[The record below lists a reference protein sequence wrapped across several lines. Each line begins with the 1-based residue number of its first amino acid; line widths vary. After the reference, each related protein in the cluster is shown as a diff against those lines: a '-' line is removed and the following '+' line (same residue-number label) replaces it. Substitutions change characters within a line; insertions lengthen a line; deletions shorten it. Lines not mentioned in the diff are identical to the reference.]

1 MILKISEGD
10 LLQMKKKHPCGGDLF
25 TVLRVGSDLRVRCV
39 NCGRDLTSPREKLEP
54 HVKKVI
60 SKEDGKDKTSV

>member
-1 MILKISEGD
+1 MILKIAEGD

-25 TVLRVGSDLRVRCV
+25 EVLRVGSDLRVRCV
-39 NCGRDLTSPREKLEP
+39 KCRRDLTSPREKLEP

-60 SKEDGKDKTSV
+60 SKEKY